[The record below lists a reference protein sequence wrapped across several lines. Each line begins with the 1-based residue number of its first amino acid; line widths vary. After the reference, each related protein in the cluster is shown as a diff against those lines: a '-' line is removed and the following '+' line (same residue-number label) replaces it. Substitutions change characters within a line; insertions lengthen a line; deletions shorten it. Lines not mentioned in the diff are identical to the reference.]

1 VSILENLRKD
11 QGLLGWTRSVE
22 SPRGVFMA
30 YSSTEHPLE
39 SLHKYNKT
47 LNLEIYTNDKV
58 NSLHEQ
64 V

>member
-1 VSILENLRKD
+1 
-11 QGLLGWTRSVE
+11 
-22 SPRGVFMA
+22 MA